1 MGRTSYSFSAMLT
14 ELAHKPIYRY
24 DKLDLTE
31 QDIDDVLPG
40 GLQNHRFNSGTD
52 DIIAD
57 TANIETEA
65 LTNRDFT
72 PMDANSVPLI
82 TLNGESSITLEVIH
96 EKYIESGATSNQ
108 NSTVSIDSS
117 NVDSNTP
124 GTYTVYYTAINKLG
138 GSNSLTRTVI
148 YQDTTAPVIK
158 LSGERKVYH
167 ERFGAYTDK
176 GATADT
182 GESVTIDSSNVDVNT
197 VGSYTVYYSATDA
210 SGNES
215 NTYRRVIV
223 RDTTGPV
230 ITLVGAN
237 PLEIAQ
243 GKPYTEPGATADG
256 GETVTLDKTGLDVDN
271 IGSYT
276 VYYDA
281 VDDVG
286 NKTKVSRTVV
296 VVDGCPEILQLTKIG
311 DSIVGSY
318 NDRIGRANTISIND
332 DATILA
338 LSSTRRDYVK
348 VYSFGSNTW
357 SQIGSTITMPSEF
370 SDEDLFGER
379 IKLTP
384 NGQNLLVQ
392 SVRNDLKNTVVRIYK
407 NINNEW
413 FQKGT
418 TIDYYHG
425 GRVIDSHFSFMT
437 NDTEYIY
444 VIDQNIYT
452 KPVEFYYDAST
463 VAYVNNGAWEE
474 GILKEHTFT
483 SGRFPWDFQT
493 NGLIEGSHWY
503 PSFGYSG
510 NMLLSPPV
518 GKEDGLRVW
527 MIDDDDFY
535 VEFEIPTQTGNG
547 FGKTFSFSRDMRRVA
562 ASVYGTSN
570 AGAVHILEFGSNVEN
585 SWSNSLTQTIEG
597 EAADDLFGG
606 GDISMSSDG
615 EFLAVS
621 SILTDSGNGKVYIYK
636 YDTSTNTYA
645 SFSTHSPPSGATKY
659 GMSLVMS
666 ADGNSFATGSRFD
679 ASGDQNG
686 FIDVYKGNCDDVIA
700 PVITLTG
707 NNPYYSELYE
717 SYVDPGALADTLETV
732 VVDSANVDINTLGTS
747 TVYYTATDASNNE
760 GSNTRT
766 VIVQDTTPPVITLT
780 GNNTVFLEHNI
791 DTYTDL
797 GATADTGETVVVDS
811 ANVDSNTLGTYTVYY
826 TATDISNNEGSNTR
840 TVITRDTIA
849 PFITLT
855 GNNTVFLEHN
865 IDTYTDLGAT
875 ADTGETVVVD
885 SANVD
890 SNTLGTYTV
899 YYTATDIS
907 NNEGSN
913 TRTVITRDTI
923 APFITLTG
931 DANLTIN
938 QDSTYTELGATADTG
953 ETVIIDSANV
963 NTNVLGA
970 YTVYYTATDSSNN
983 IGSNTRNIVVNSV
996 GVGEAPIITIG
1007 GDDPV
1012 YFERNI
1018 ASTSLFTDL
1027 TANVSADGG
1036 ETITADY
1043 GFRIKQPY
1051 EKVLMLEQ
1059 YTQMFVGTYMSI
1071 RYKEPDD
1078 LYGILNTRFD
1088 TVNYNLNLTRGSS
1101 YYFTTIGNSFVR
1113 SNTELIFTSSN
1124 TATDMSEGGIL
1135 ANILTNNVQYLS
1147 NTTMI
1152 ITVDEDTPDEFW
1164 IYDKYNKNLSDS
1176 MVGRFTGQGSGYVED
1191 SDTFRY
1197 SNVNSN
1203 LDGTYTI
1210 TYSATNEY
1218 GTNTASRSVVVRDTL
1233 APNVFYYGDQTIT
1246 VDVADYANAVAEDI
1260 TITANTSGGGFFAEV
1275 SNGALTYNNAI
1286 VVEQKL
1292 GGKGTPAN
1300 PIYMDVSDWSYR
1312 GQSTTNYKLKRGKTY
1327 YIYLGDNEQQ
1337 VKTFSVIS
1345 TTKTTNTEYD
1355 DKGSKTDYDESK
1367 LGFLWTVRHDTPS
1380 QLWLRSTVYSY
1391 MQNWYDILLVIEDD
1405 DIAYTTSN
1413 DIVSNAAGT
1422 YTITYSA
1429 TDSSNNIGSNTRT
1442 LVLTDSTPVAGIP
1455 IITVGGDDP
1464 VYYEK
1469 NVDSSSL
1476 FTDLT
1481 ANVSADGGETIIADY
1496 GFKIEQPVQK
1506 IFELHYENN
1515 KMGIKAR
1522 SPGAHRYDPVGF
1534 ANFLDDLSTDNEFVR
1549 MYRGN
1554 TYYLSTAGNAFVQS
1568 NTDFILTS
1576 SDIRTAGLTQ
1586 ESILA
1591 NTFTNNVQYLSNT
1604 TMIFNVDDD
1613 TPDNLWIYDKHNS
1626 YFLDASSPYALRG
1639 RLASIYS
1646 GFSPNP
1652 GKGFIY
1658 SNVNSNLEGTY
1669 TITYSATNEHG
1680 TNTATRSVVV
1690 RDTSPPGIFYY
1701 GDQTITVGASDYVSA
1716 AAEDI
1721 TITANTSGGGFFAE
1735 VSNGAL
1741 TYNNTIVMDHPDTK
1755 GTLANPIYMDVSD
1768 VDYRGKS
1775 PSNYHFVRGKTYYV
1789 YIGNGYHMRTM
1800 KHISTS
1806 QGNLNFYN
1814 DRGSKTDYDSSKLG
1828 FLWTVRHDAPTDLW
1842 LRSLTHP
1849 FTYGSYYLPLK
1860 IVDDDSTYTVSNN
1873 IVIGTPGTYTITYS
1887 ATDSSNNSTSNTRTI
1902 VLT

>member
-31 QDIDDVLPG
+31 QDIDGVLPG

-52 DIIAD
+52 DIIAV

-72 PMDANSVPLI
+72 PLDANSVPLI

-117 NVDSNTP
+117 NIDSNTP

-167 ERFGAYTDK
+167 ERFGGYTDK

-210 SGNES
+210 SGNEG
-215 NTYRRVIV
+215 NTYRTVIV

-256 GETVTLDKTGLDVDN
+256 GETVTLDKTELDVDN

-286 NKTKVSRTVV
+286 NKTRVSRTVV

-311 DSIVGSY
+311 DSIVGGY
-318 NDRIGRANTISIND
+318 NDRIGRPNTISIND

-370 SDEDLFGER
+370 SDEDLFGDR

-384 NGQNLLVQ
+384 NGQHLLVQ
-392 SVRNDLKNTVVRIYK
+392 SVRNDLKNTVVRIYR

-425 GRVIDSHFSFMT
+425 GRAIDSHFSFMT

-444 VIDQNIYT
+444 VIDQNIHT
-452 KPVEFYYDAST
+452 KPVEFYYDSST
-463 VAYVNNGAWEE
+463 VAYVNNGVWEE

-493 NGLIEGSHWY
+493 NGLIEGSHLY

-510 NMLLSPPV
+510 NMLLNPPV

-535 VEFEIPTQTGNG
+535 TEFEIPTQAGNG
-547 FGKTFSFSRDMRRVA
+547 FGKTFSFSSDMRRVA

-570 AGAVHILEFGSNVEN
+570 AGAVHILDFGSNVEQ

-606 GDISMSSDG
+606 GGISMSSDG

-645 SFSTHSPPSGATKY
+645 SFSTHSPPSGTTKY

-686 FIDVYKGNCDDVIA
+686 FIDVYKGNCDDVTA

-732 VVDSANVDINTLGTS
+732 VVDSANVDINTLGS
-747 TVYYTATDASNNE
+747 YTVYYTATDSSNNI

-766 VIVQDTTPPVITLT
+766 IIVQDTTPPVVTLT

-811 ANVDSNTLGTYTVYY
+811 ANVDANTLGTYTGYY
-826 TATDISNNEGSNTR
+826 TATDDSNNIGSNTR

-938 QDSTYTELGATADTG
+938 QDSTYTDLGATADTG

-963 NTNVLGA
+963 NTNVVGA

-996 GVGEAPIITIG
+996 GVGEAPIITVG

-1012 YFERNI
+1012 YFETNI

-1051 EKVLMLEQ
+1051 EKILMLQE
-1059 YTQMFVGTYMSI
+1059 TSSMFEGTYMAIQSKGP
-1071 RYKEPDD
+1071 YD
-1078 LYGILNTRFD
+1078 LYGVGLGARID
-1088 TVNYNLNLTRGSS
+1088 TVDYEVSLNRGNS
-1101 YYFTTIGNSFVR
+1101 YYLTTIGNAFVR
-1113 SNTELIFTSSN
+1113 SNTDFILTSSN
-1124 TATDMSEGGIL
+1124 TATDMSEEGIL

-1152 ITVDEDTPDEFW
+1152 ITIDDDTPDEFW
-1164 IYDKYNKNLSDS
+1164 MYDKYNKNLSDG
-1176 MVGRFTGQGSGYVED
+1176 MVGRFTPQGSGYVED

-1218 GTNTASRSVVVRDTL
+1218 GTNTATRSVVVIDTL

-1246 VDVADYANAVAEDI
+1246 VDIADYANATAEDI
-1260 TITANTSGGGFFAEV
+1260 TITANTSGGGFFADL

-1286 VVEQKL
+1286 VVEQQL
-1292 GGKGTPAN
+1292 GGEGTPAN
-1300 PIYMDVSDWSYR
+1300 PIYMDVSDWNYR
-1312 GQSTTNYKLKRGKTY
+1312 GAGAPNYKLKRGKTY
-1327 YIYLGDNEQQ
+1327 YIYLGDNAQEI
-1337 VKTFSVIS
+1337 KNFSVIS

-1355 DKGSKTDYDESK
+1355 DKGSKTDYNASK

-1380 QLWLRSTVYSY
+1380 QLWLRSTVYHY
-1391 MQNWYDILLVIEDD
+1391 MQAYHLELGIEDD

-1464 VYYEK
+1464 VYFEK

-1481 ANVSADGGETIIADY
+1481 ADVSADGGETIIADY
-1496 GFKIEQPVQK
+1496 GFKIEQPVHK
-1506 IFELHYENN
+1506 ILELHHDNG

-1522 SPGAHRYDPVGF
+1522 RFGAHQYEIKSFSYMYD
-1534 ANFLDDLSTDNEFVR
+1534 LHTDSKYMSF
-1549 MYRGN
+1549 YRGN
-1554 TYYLSTAGNAFVQS
+1554 TYYFSTGGNAFVQS

-1576 SDIRTAGLTQ
+1576 SDITTAGLTQ

-1591 NTFTNNVQYLSNT
+1591 NTLTNNVQYLSNT

-1613 TPDNLWIYDKHNS
+1613 TPDNFWIYDKHNS
-1626 YFLDASSPYALRG
+1626 YFLDPSSTYALRG
-1639 RLASIYS
+1639 RLRAVFS

-1652 GKGFIY
+1652 GEGFRY

-1680 TNTATRSVVV
+1680 TNTATRSVIV

-1741 TYNNTIVMDHPDTK
+1741 TYNNAIVMDHPDTK
-1755 GTLANPIYMDVSD
+1755 GLPSNPIYMDVSD
-1768 VDYRGKS
+1768 VSYRGKS
-1775 PSNYHFVRGKTYYV
+1775 IANYHFVRGKTYYV
-1789 YIGNGYHMRTM
+1789 YLGNGILRTQE
-1800 KHISTS
+1800 HISTS
-1806 QGNLNFYN
+1806 RERIRSY
-1814 DRGSKTDYDSSKLG
+1814 DDKGSKADYDASKLG

-1842 LRSLTHP
+1842 LRSDTHP
-1849 FTYGSYYLPLK
+1849 YNSGTHYLTIK
-1860 IVDDDSTYTVSNN
+1860 TVDDDSTYTVSNN